1 MELIKLCPACFEEN
15 PVSEVICRVC
25 MTNLSSVS
33 PSPKNEKG
41 PNGLKDAGGT
51 DSTPDTH
58 EHARPGEDP
67 RPPTLTLSILSRVT
81 ALRISGA
88 CELGR
93 NGPFGAFFS
102 GIQTVSRRHVKI
114 DFADNG
120 WRIEDLGST
129 NGTWVNGKRISP
141 GQAVAIKTGD
151 TVSLSLSCEMTVTE

>member
-33 PSPKNEKG
+33 PSPKGAEKS
-41 PNGLKDAGGT
+41 PKNTETA
-51 DSTPDTH
+51 DSTPDRD
-58 EHARPGEDP
+58 EHARPEGESA
-67 RPPTLTLSILSRVT
+67 PPPLTLSILPHGT
-81 ALRISGA
+81 ALRISSA

-102 GIQTVSRRHVKI
+102 AAQTVSRRHVRI

-120 WRIEDLGST
+120 WRVEDLGST

-141 GQAVAIKTGD
+141 GQSVAIKAGD
-151 TVSLSLSCEMTVTE
+151 TLALSLSCEMTVTE